1 MWFLHPVQGSSLV
14 SFSVIKGVSCAI
26 WAILERVR
34 WFWKPPLERSRMAG
48 ANSASRPQS
57 HRAGSEC
64 QTPQQNL
71 KVKVSLRF
79 WSRRVGPARLNRP
92 SRWDPGRATNGAATA
107 SMDALLASWASVG
120 MVQRGTPGGSIHIL
134 AAHVGL
140 QNGLDRPG
148 RATPRNVPIWPP
160 LSACR
165 WWPRET
171 LRCRKG
177 AAFYWIVRL
186 SSCVYCTFLL
196 VPGVA
201 SPAYEGPAQCVS
213 PTSWVTE

>member
-1 MWFLHPVQGSSLV
+1 MHRWLRGGLQPLSDWLSWEQARVPVRARPGSPSIHRAETSSHLPVGSSRL
-14 SFSVIKGVSCAI
+14 
-26 WAILERVR
+26 
-34 WFWKPPLERSRMAG
+34 
-48 ANSASRPQS
+48 
-57 HRAGSEC
+57 
-64 QTPQQNL
+64 
-71 KVKVSLRF
+71 
-79 WSRRVGPARLNRP
+79 GPARLNHP